1 MKKIMFTIAA
11 VAAFVTVGCS
21 GDETL
26 EAPEK
31 KAISFD
37 NAFVDKRTRTTAEDP
52 STTTDNITQFTVF
65 GYQGTNLLFN
75 GQEVSNSGGT
85 WSYSPVKYW
94 ISGETYNFVALA
106 NVTGAT
112 TSINSDTKTITTKI
126 SDFTNEGGADPLV
139 SAQET
144 VTAST
149 TTMASPVS
157 FSFKHLLAKVKFT
170 FENGFAATD
179 DVTLQISN
187 VKITN
192 AYKKGNIEVSG
203 ATPTITWTSQSD
215 PTASL
220 EFGNT
225 GTIAPTSKDEAAN
238 ARLLIPSAS
247 SKEYTIT
254 FDVDIIASVG
264 ESTLVTKTYSKTVKV
279 TNQALEGGKSYNFQA
294 KLDANNIGG
303 SNTDGTDDGEL
314 MPIKFT
320 INEVSNWGSENEVT
334 VSIPTPAN

>member
-1 MKKIMFTIAA
+1 MFTIAA

-37 NAFVDKRTRTTAEDP
+37 NAFVDKRTRTNAEDP
-52 STTTDNITQFTVF
+52 STTTDNISKFTVY

-126 SDFTNEGGADPLV
+126 SDFTNDGGADPLV
-139 SAQET
+139 SAQQT

-149 TTMASPVS
+149 TTMGSAVS

-170 FENGFAATD
+170 FENAFAATD
-179 DVTLQISN
+179 DVTLQIKN
-187 VKITN
+187 VTITN
-192 AYKKGNIEVSG
+192 AYKKGNIDVSG
-203 ATPTITWTSQSD
+203 TDPTISWTSQSD

-220 EFGNT
+220 VFGNT

-238 ARLLIPSAS
+238 AKLLIPSAS
-247 SKEYTIT
+247 TKEYTIT
-254 FDVDIIASVG
+254 FDVDIIAKVDDST
-264 ESTLVTKTYSKTVKV
+264 TLVTKTYNKTVKV
-279 TNQALEGGKSYNFQA
+279 TNQALDGGKSYNFQA
-294 KLDANNIGG
+294 KLDATNIGG
-303 SNTDGTDDGEL
+303 SNTNGIDDGEL
-314 MPIKFT
+314 KPIKFS
-320 INEVSNWGSENEVT
+320 INEVLDWTSGGDVT
-334 VSIPTPAN
+334 VMAPAN